1 MSKLNRLNRRAFL
14 RSTGVTAVTGVIGT
28 TVPLSAEAGGAVLR

>member
-1 MSKLNRLNRRAFL
+1 MSKLNRLNRRAFR
-14 RSTGVTAVTGVIGT
+14 RSTGMTAVAGAVGT

>member
-14 RSTGVTAVTGVIGT
+14 RSTGMTAVAGAVGT